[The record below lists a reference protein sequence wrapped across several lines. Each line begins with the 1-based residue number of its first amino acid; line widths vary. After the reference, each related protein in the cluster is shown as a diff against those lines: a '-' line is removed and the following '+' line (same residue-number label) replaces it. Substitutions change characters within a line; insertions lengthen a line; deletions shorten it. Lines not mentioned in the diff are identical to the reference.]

1 MIRKE
6 YFQKL
11 EYKKLLF
18 EYIVLCLC
26 EWGKELGYQKI
37 PDLSKL
43 RLQKILFFVCAWN
56 TTTENIGLLNVFNNF
71 AALPYGPVELDIYES
86 MCGISPF
93 KHITFIGNRCM
104 TAALSQECFR
114 DLCQDHKYKVDVAIK
129 QFKDNNYNYITR
141 PVFELVDISHQW
153 TVWQVAMSFAEM
165 VGAKKEEMSVE
176 DISNS
181 TIKAF

>member
-1 MIRKE
+1 MIRQE
-6 YFQKL
+6 YFRKL

-18 EYIVLCLC
+18 EYVVLCLC
-26 EWGKELGYQKI
+26 EWGKELGYQQI

-56 TTTENIGLLNVFNNF
+56 TTTENAGLLNVFNNF

-86 MCGISPF
+86 MCGNTPF
-93 KHITFIGNRCM
+93 KHIKFEGNNCKVES
-104 TAALSQECFR
+104 LSQECFI
-114 DLCQDHKYKVDVAIK
+114 DLCQTHKDIVDAAIK
-129 QFKDNNYNYITR
+129 QFKDSKYNYITR
-141 PVFELVDISHQW
+141 PVFELVEITHKW

-165 VGAKKEEMSVE
+165 IGAKKEEMSVD
-176 DISNS
+176 DICNS